1 MVVVG
6 DHDGLGGGEDLLG
19 VFVTDFVNEGQA
31 FVANALAA
39 DIDSHLLLELD
50 RCQVGDVD
58 IGDDQVEIE
67 EVLAIEQSQV
77 HQVGESGMLEEGEE
91 TRIIHMPLGI
101 QIPVADV
108 NRNGVVENFHA

>member
-6 DHDGLGGGEDLLG
+6 DHDGLGGGENLLG
-19 VFVTDFVNEGQA
+19 VFVADLVDEGQA
-31 FVANALAA
+31 FVANSLAA
-39 DIDSHLLLELD
+39 HVDSHLLLELD
-50 RCQVGDVD
+50 RCQVSDVN
-58 IGDDQVEIE
+58 IGDDQIEFE

-77 HQVGESGMLEEGEE
+77 HEVRESGMLEEGEE